1 MIPSKNIKKIL
12 LITLLLLLPLQKVM
26 ANGQV
31 DIQSI
36 KVTAVKSYQ
45 YKADGIV
52 SFQLTDTLQRALT
65 HGVKLDASID
75 FTLGQHRVWWW
86 NSSRLIS
93 RISYELK
100 YHALT
105 KHYVLKR
112 KNSDQHWSFSNLP
125 AALKQ
130 MGRIENHQLPT
141 LTPVIDD
148 GSYYFYIRAKVGVE
162 SRSLPLKIQSY
173 FKSSKYH
180 TKSEGVLWALP

>member
-1 MIPSKNIKKIL
+1 MI
-12 LITLLLLLPLQKVM
+12 LLLLLPMQNVM
-26 ANGQV
+26 ADGEV

-36 KVTAVKSYQ
+36 NVSATKSYH
-45 YKADGIV
+45 YKVDGSV
-52 SFQLTDTLQRALT
+52 SFKLSETLQKALA
-65 HGVKLDASID
+65 HGVKLNASID

-93 RISYELK
+93 RISYQLK

-112 KNSDQHWSFSNLP
+112 KNSDQHWSFSTLP

-130 MGRIENHQLPT
+130 MGKIEKHPLPA
-141 LTPVIDD
+141 LTSVIDE
-148 GSYYFYIRAKVGVE
+148 GSYYLYVRAKVGVA
-162 SRSLPLKIQSY
+162 SQSLPLKIQSY
-173 FKSSKYH
+173 FKSNKYH